1 MSITIHIRQGSGEQ
15 FDVTIE
21 PGVSVLDLKKA
32 CEEGSKLTAD
42 CMRLIFKGNHK
53 AFAINFNLL

>member
-1 MSITIHIRQGSGEQ
+1 MPITVHIRQGSGEQ

-21 PGVSVLDLKKA
+21 EDITVVELKKA

-42 CMRLIFKGNHK
+42 CMRLIYKGNNHY
-53 AFAINFNLL
+53 